1 MSSQNGKA
9 PTWRRRL
16 EAVRAL
22 PVRPANPGLVG
33 RSVS

>member
-22 PVRPANPGLVG
+22 PVRPANPGLVDRG
-33 RSVS
+33 VS